1 MNLAVR
7 LAILLMR
14 WGNRH
19 RRFRGQDCYTP
30 DFIKSPG
37 TQVSA
42 ATRRAFDDGAS
53 FFQRFEGTLRIQD
66 LAGEEVLDIG
76 SGCGGRTA
84 YYLLH
89 GNPTSVVGLDISTL
103 RAAVARQSVR
113 HLCDESRIFFAV
125 GLGENL
131 PFEDKSFDVILS
143 YDVFEHVQDLPD
155 VLRECHRVLKPGGRL
170 CALFPPY
177 YGPRAHHLDFITTLP
192 FLHHVFSPAVLV
204 KAANRILEEKP
215 WLRDSSLPDPPRS
228 YLGREVLP
236 RLNGT
241 TTRDF
246 HRVLGELPFEI
257 EHLELVPFAWG
268 PGGKAKR
275 LLHLLC
281 KAMLRL
287 PLPVTRDLF
296 VSTIRCV
303 LRKSGPAQI
312 DRDACKASFSLSGTT
327 DDATP
332 AVRRAQGR

>member
-1 MNLAVR
+1 MNVAVR
-7 LAILLMR
+7 LAIFLMR

-19 RRFRGQDCYTP
+19 PPFTGQDCYTP
-30 DFIKSPG
+30 SFIKAPDS
-37 TQVSA
+37 QVSV
-42 ATRRAFDDGAS
+42 ATRRAFDDGGS
-53 FFQRFEGTLRIQD
+53 FFQRFEGKLRIQD

-89 GNPTSVVGLDISTL
+89 GNPNSVVGLDISTL
-103 RAAVARQSVR
+103 RAGVARQSVR
-113 HLCDESRIFFAV
+113 QLCDDGRIYFAV
-125 GLGENL
+125 GLGERL
-131 PFEDKSFDVILS
+131 PFEDESFDLILS
-143 YDVFEHVQDLPD
+143 YDVFEHVQNLPD

-192 FLHHVFSPAVLV
+192 FLHHIFSPGVLV
-204 KAANRILEEKP
+204 KAANRILDEKP
-215 WLRDSSLPDPPRS
+215 WLRDDALPAPKRS

-241 TTRDF
+241 TARDF
-246 HRVLGELPFEI
+246 HNILRKLPFEI
-257 EHLELVPFAWG
+257 EHLALVPFAWG
-268 PGGKAKR
+268 PGGQAKR
-275 LLHLLC
+275 MLHTFC

-303 LRKSGPAQI
+303 LKKGPI
-312 DRDACKASFSLSGTT
+312 
-327 DDATP
+327 
-332 AVRRAQGR
+332 

>member
-7 LAILLMR
+7 LATLLMR
-14 WGNRH
+14 WGNRN
-19 RRFRGQDCYTP
+19 RRFTGQDCYTP
-30 DFIKSPG
+30 SFIKAPD
-37 TQVSA
+37 TQVSV
-42 ATRRAFDDGAS
+42 ATKRAFDDGGS
-53 FFQRFEGTLRIQD
+53 FFKRFEGTARIQD

-84 YYLLH
+84 YYLVH
-89 GNPTSVVGLDISTL
+89 GNPNSVVGLDISTL
-103 RAAVARQSVR
+103 RAGVARHSVR
-113 HLCDESRIFFAV
+113 HLCDDRRIFFAV

-131 PFEDKSFDVILS
+131 PFEDESFDVILS
-143 YDVFEHVQDLPD
+143 YDVFEHVQNLPD
-155 VLRECHRVLKPGGRL
+155 VLLECHRVLKPAGRL

-192 FLHHVFSPAVLV
+192 FLHYVFSPAVLV

-215 WLRDSSLPDPPRS
+215 WLRDEALPDPRRS

-241 TTRDF
+241 TARDF
-246 HRVLGELPFEI
+246 RRILRGLPFEI
-257 EHLELVPFAWG
+257 EHLGLVPFAWG

-275 LLHLLC
+275 MLHVFC

-303 LRKSGPAQI
+303 LRKNDPAQ
-312 DRDACKASFSLSGTT
+312 S
-327 DDATP
+327 
-332 AVRRAQGR
+332 

>member
-1 MNLAVR
+1 MNVAER
-7 LAILLMR
+7 LAIFLMR

-19 RRFRGQDCYTP
+19 PRFTGQECYTP
-30 DFIKSPG
+30 SFIKVPDSQ
-37 TQVSA
+37 TSV
-42 ATRRAFDDGAS
+42 ATMRAFDDGGS
-53 FFQRFEGTLRIQD
+53 FFQRFEGTIHIQD

-89 GNPTSVVGLDISTL
+89 GNPSSVVGLDISTL
-103 RAAVARQSVR
+103 RASVARQSVR
-113 HLCDESRIFFAV
+113 QLCDEGRIFFAV
-125 GLGENL
+125 GLGESL
-131 PFEDKSFDVILS
+131 PFEDGSFDLILS
-143 YDVFEHVQDLPD
+143 YDVFEHVQNLPE

-192 FLHHVFSPAVLV
+192 FLHHIFSPAVLV
-204 KAANRILEEKP
+204 KAANRILKEKP
-215 WLRDSSLPDPPRS
+215 WLRDDALPDPAQS

-241 TTRDF
+241 TARDF
-246 HRVLGELPFEI
+246 QNILKKLPFEI
-257 EHLELVPFAWG
+257 EHLALVPFAWG
-268 PGGKAKR
+268 PGGQAKR
-275 LLHLLC
+275 MLHTFC

-303 LRKSGPAQI
+303 LRK
-312 DRDACKASFSLSGTT
+312 
-327 DDATP
+327 
-332 AVRRAQGR
+332 